1 MLTVIAAADKK
12 NLSELVLVAD
22 LILSKLPLKGFIS
35 FMDLTDLG
43 LNADYVIYL
52 LYDPGQIIWFLNFN
66 YLISIMKTITS

>member
-1 MLTVIAAADKK
+1 MLTLIAMADKK

-43 LNADYVIYL
+43 LNADYAIYL
-52 LYDPGQIIWFLNFN
+52 LYDLG
-66 YLISIMKTITS
+66 

>member
-1 MLTVIAAADKK
+1 MADKK

-35 FMDLTDLG
+35 FMDLTDLC
-43 LNADYVIYL
+43 LNADYAIYL
-52 LYDPGQIIWFLNFN
+52 LYDLGQIIWFLNFN